1 MAHFEKLLFCS
12 QGTFK
17 WFLHADGEGITF
29 GLTTNLLC
37 GMHLWHLNAGS
48 SDTPVALVNNVF
60 LLGLDLQESYKRRK
74 HRLKNTADIDILVT
88 STNSDRK
95 IMQSITIT
103 CRPPLRITKWNQFS
117 QFRWTSSK
125 VIPIKKIEA
134 SHTLMLSQWFKRG
147 SNWRTNNPAYPFL
160 QLIQQFLVA
169 TRSTN
174 SDMTTTFYTWSY
186 GRFIEIEQ
194 TQEKEMS

>member
-48 SDTPVALVNNVF
+48 SDNPVALVNNVF
-60 LLGLDLQESYKRRK
+60 LLGLDLQKSYKRRK

-103 CRPPLRITKWNQFS
+103 CRPPLRITKRNQFS

-134 SHTLMLSQWFKRG
+134 SHILMLSQWFKRG
-147 SNWRTNNPAYPFL
+147 SNWRTDNPAYPFL
-160 QLIQQFLVA
+160 
-169 TRSTN
+169 
-174 SDMTTTFYTWSY
+174 
-186 GRFIEIEQ
+186 
-194 TQEKEMS
+194 

>member
-60 LLGLDLQESYKRRK
+60 LLGLDLQESYKRQK

-125 VIPIKKIEA
+125 VIPIKRLRLATLWCWANGSREA
-134 SHTLMLSQWFKRG
+134 ATEGPTILHIPFCSLS
-147 SNWRTNNPAYPFL
+147 NN
-160 QLIQQFLVA
+160 
-169 TRSTN
+169 S
-174 SDMTTTFYTWSY
+174 
-186 GRFIEIEQ
+186 
-194 TQEKEMS
+194 